1 MHMNIEGFRTVGL
14 ALVTLL
20 GAAHLSTAEATP
32 LATDPC
38 EDNATGFAAGFC
50 SAMGH
55 DDWGSVTYE
64 CVDGRARVVEVEC
77 VDTEDEPESVNP
89 A

>member
-1 MHMNIEGFRTVGL
+1 MTIDGFRTVGL

-32 LATDPC
+32 LNNESCHDKA
-38 EDNATGFAAGFC
+38 AGYAAGFC
-50 SAMGH
+50 DGMGH
-55 DDWGSVTYE
+55 DDWGSVTYT
-64 CVDGRARVVEVEC
+64 CNGDQPQILEVEC
-77 VDTEDEPESVNP
+77 TDNQEQEPTQHI